1 MCQYPTGPFA
11 GWSVRGNYLVSPDGD
26 HMTPERIAGLAWRDQ
41 MELRVAGFASRR
53 KAEAGQRKADQ
64 RQMVKV
70 VVVDL
75 GDFRDR
81 HFGRSA
87 G

>member
-1 MCQYPTGPFA
+1 MCQYLTGPFA

-26 HMTPERIAGLAWRDQ
+26 RMTPERIAGLAWRDQ

-53 KAEAGQRKADQ
+53 KAEAGIQKAGQ

>member
-1 MCQYPTGPFA
+1 MHQYLTGRFA
-11 GWSVRGNYLVSPDGD
+11 GWSVRGNYLVSPAGD
-26 HMTPERIAGLAWRDQ
+26 RMTPERLAGLAWRDQ
-41 MELRVAGFASRR
+41 MELRLAGYASRR
-53 KAEAGQRKADQ
+53 KAEAGARKAGQ
-64 RQMVKV
+64 RQLVKV

-75 GDFRDR
+75 GDFREQ

>member
-1 MCQYPTGPFA
+1 MCQYRTGPFA
-11 GWSVRGNYLVSPDGD
+11 RWCLRGNYFVSHHGD
-26 HMTPERIAGLAWRDQ
+26 RMTPERLAGLAWRDQ
-41 MELRVAGFASRR
+41 MELRLAGYASRR
-53 KAEAGQRKADQ
+53 KAEAGTRKAGQ

-75 GDFRDR
+75 GDFRER
-81 HFGRSA
+81 HFARSA

>member
-1 MCQYPTGPFA
+1 MRYYG
-11 GWSVRGNYLVSPDGD
+11 GLIKLV
-26 HMTPERIAGLAWRDQ
+26 LAS
-41 MELRVAGFASRR
+41 FYASRR
-53 KAEAGQRKADQ
+53 KVEAGKAIAGR

-75 GDFRDR
+75 GDFRER
-81 HFGRSA
+81 HFGKSA

>member
-1 MCQYPTGPFA
+1 MCQYLSGPFA

-26 HMTPERIAGLAWRDQ
+26 RMTPERLVGLAWRDQ
-41 MELRVAGFASRR
+41 MELRLAGYASRR
-53 KAEAGQRKADQ
+53 KAEAGSRKAGQ

-75 GDFRDR
+75 GDFRER
-81 HFGRSA
+81 HFGKSA

>member
-1 MCQYPTGPFA
+1 MSQYLTGPFA
-11 GWSVRGNYLVSPDGD
+11 GWSIRGNYLVSPDGD
-26 HMTPERIAGLAWRDQ
+26 RMTPERLVGLAWRGK
-41 MELRVAGFASRR
+41 MELRLAGYASRR
-53 KAEAGQRKADQ
+53 KAEASKAIAGR

-75 GDFRDR
+75 GDFRER
-81 HFGRSA
+81 HFGKSA

>member
-1 MCQYPTGPFA
+1 MIHSQAILRLPNAISHNVYYVKHRQVLLRPDPPPA
-11 GWSVRGNYLVSPDGD
+11 G
-26 HMTPERIAGLAWRDQ
+26 IAL
-41 MELRVAGFASRR
+41 AGFASRR
-53 KAEAGQRKADQ
+53 KAEAGQRKAGQ

-75 GDFRDR
+75 GEFRDR

>member
-1 MCQYPTGPFA
+1 MCEYLSGPFA
-11 GWSVRGNYLVSPDGD
+11 GWSIRGNYLVSPDGD
-26 HMTPERIAGLAWRDQ
+26 RMTPERLIGLAWRDHL
-41 MELRVAGFASRR
+41 ELRRAGYASRR
-53 KAEAGQRKADQ
+53 KAEAGKKTIGQ

-70 VVVDL
+70 VIVDL
-75 GDFRDR
+75 GDFRER

>member
-1 MCQYPTGPFA
+1 MSQYLTGPFA
-11 GWSVRGNYLVSPDGD
+11 GWSIRGNYLVSPDGD
-26 HMTPERIAGLAWRDQ
+26 RMTPERLVGLAWRDK
-41 MELRVAGFASRR
+41 MELRLAGYASRR
-53 KAEAGQRKADQ
+53 KAEAGKAIAGR

-75 GDFRDR
+75 GDFRER
-81 HFGRSA
+81 HFGKSA

>member
-1 MCQYPTGPFA
+1 MCEYLSGPFA
-11 GWSVRGNYLVSPDGD
+11 GWSIRGNYLVSPDGD
-26 HMTPERIAGLAWRDQ
+26 RMTPERLKGLAWRDH
-41 MELRVAGFASRR
+41 MELRKAGYASRR
-53 KAEAGQRKADQ
+53 KAEAGKKSGQ

-70 VVVDL
+70 VIIDL
-75 GDFRDR
+75 GDFRER